1 MTTCR
6 HCERVIVRTADGW
19 AQTGELN
26 FIELWRLVCDSND
39 SFTAEH
45 EPKLDPVRFALS
57 VITDSYLLLAIRNR
71 DTSPIARA
79 MPGSSWSEKDTAMR
93 DEAKRRNLL

>member
-1 MTTCR
+1 M
-6 HCERVIVRTADGW
+6 RTADGW
-19 AQTGELN
+19 ADPEATGDD
-26 FIELWRLVCDSND
+26 ELWRLSCDSHD
-39 SFTAEH
+39 TFTAEH
-45 EPKLDPVRFALS
+45 EPKQDPVRFALS